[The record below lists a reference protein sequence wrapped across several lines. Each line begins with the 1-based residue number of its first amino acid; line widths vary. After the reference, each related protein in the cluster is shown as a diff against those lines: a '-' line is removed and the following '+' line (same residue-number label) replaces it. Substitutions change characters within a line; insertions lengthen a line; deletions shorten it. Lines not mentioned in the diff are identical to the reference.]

1 MKIFLY
7 VLAAIFLV
15 LTTLPAQAASDISG
29 ASDGFAIEGYDTV
42 AYFTEGLAT
51 KGDSR
56 FNTDWH
62 GAKWRFVSS
71 EHRDLFMAH
80 PEQYAPQYGGYC
92 AYAAANNSVAEGAA
106 ERWKIVDN
114 KLYLNANFF
123 AQKLWQN
130 NIPSNITSADHH
142 WPEVQ
147 AKINAK

>member
-1 MKIFLY
+1 MKKFLY
-7 VLAAIFLV
+7 LV
-15 LTTLPAQAASDISG
+15 VIVFYASIALPAMAANEISG
-29 ASDGFAIEGYDTV
+29 TSDGFAIEGYDTV
-42 AYFTEGLAT
+42 AYFTNGAAT

-56 FNTDWH
+56 FTADWH
-62 GAKWRFVSS
+62 GATWRFSNT
-71 EHRDLFMAH
+71 EHRDLFTAN

-130 NIPSNITSADHH
+130 NIPDNISGADQN
-142 WPEVQ
+142 WPELQVKIK
-147 AKINAK
+147 AK